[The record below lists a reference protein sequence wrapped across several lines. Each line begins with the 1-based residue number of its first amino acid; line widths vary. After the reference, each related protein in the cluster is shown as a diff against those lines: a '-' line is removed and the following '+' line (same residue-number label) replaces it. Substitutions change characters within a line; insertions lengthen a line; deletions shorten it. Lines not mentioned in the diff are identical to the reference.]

1 MAVVGEPAVDSQA
14 LLLLAAYSV
23 GILATSLLG
32 GWLPNRAQ
40 ITHARLQMVLSF
52 VAGLILGVAAYH
64 LLPHAL
70 AQISGHEAV
79 ETAVWWM
86 MAGMLVTLM
95 LLFFLDFHE
104 HDFSDEHKRLH
115 DRAGRSSGSGGTVSW
130 LGIVLGLSVHALTE
144 GITLGSTLRLAHH
157 GEAGLAGFG
166 VFLAIALHKPLDALS
181 VVTTMKIKGL
191 GQWPQ
196 RAANVTFALICPVA
210 AFATYWG
217 AAQFGPSETLVIG
230 CALAFAAGSFLCIAL
245 SDLLP
250 EIHFHSHDRIK
261 LATCFLT
268 GVGIAYAMHWV
279 EPSELHGSL
288 ERQAKAEPAQHL
300 EIAMRLADAPLPH

>member
-1 MAVVGEPAVDSQA
+1 MALVGAPAVDSNA

-23 GILATSLLG
+23 GIFAVSVLG
-32 GWLPNRAQ
+32 GWLPTLAK
-40 ITHARLQMVLSF
+40 ITHARLQMLLSF

-86 MAGMLVTLM
+86 MAGLLLTLM

-104 HDFSDEHKRLH
+104 HDFSDEHKHLH
-115 DRAGRSSGSGGTVSW
+115 DHAGRSGGSARLVSW
-130 LGIVLGLSVHALTE
+130 MGIVLGLGVHALTE

-181 VVTTMKIKGL
+181 VVSTMKIKGL
-191 GQWPQ
+191 GQRPQ
-196 RAANVTFALICPVA
+196 RAANLGFALLCPAA

-217 AAQFGPSETLVIG
+217 AAQIGASEMMVVG
-230 CALAFAAGSFLCIAL
+230 RALAFAAGSFLCIAL

-261 LATCFLT
+261 LAACFLA
-268 GVGIAYAMHWV
+268 GIGIAYSMHLV
-279 EPSELHGSL
+279 EPGELHGL
-288 ERQAKAEPAQHL
+288 V
-300 EIAMRLADAPLPH
+300 D

>member
-1 MAVVGEPAVDSQA
+1 MVGEPAVDPSA

-23 GILATSLLG
+23 GISATSLLG

-86 MAGMLVTLM
+86 MAGMLLTLM

-104 HDFSDEHKRLH
+104 HDFSAEHKHLH
-115 DRAGRSSGSGGTVSW
+115 DPAGRPSASGSTVGW
-130 LGIVLGLSVHALTE
+130 LGVILGLSVHALTE

-157 GEAGLAGFG
+157 SEAGLTGFG

-196 RAANVTFALICPVA
+196 RAANLTFALICPIA

-217 AAQFGPSETLVIG
+217 AAQFGPSETFVIG

-250 EIHFHSHDRIK
+250 EIHFHSHDRGK
-261 LATCFLT
+261 LATCFLA
-268 GVGIAYAMHWV
+268 GVGIAYAMHLV
-279 EPSELHGSL
+279 EPSELHGSM
-288 ERQAKAEPAQHL
+288 EREVRAEPTQHL
-300 EIAMRLADAPLPH
+300 EFAVRLADAAPPH